1 MRATRVKKY
10 RTRPPRRPCNAKK
23 AKKQFSECWC
33 REVFVF
39 VAAVAVRCHAI
50 CTTVGKDYMTRNAS
64 RTNRVKQISTCWCRE
79 SLGSEICDV
88 WFECGRQESKNIGQ
102 GRQEDRAMRRKQK
115 KQFSECWCRE
125 VFVFVAAV
133 AVRCHAICTTVGKDY
148 MTRNASRTNR
158 VKQISTCWCRE
169 SLGSEICDV
178 WFECGRQESK
188 NIGQGR
194 QEDRAMR
201 RKQKQTIF
209 RMLV

>member
-115 KQFSECWCRE
+115 NNFPNAGVEKFLSSSRQW
-125 VFVFVAAV
+125 
-133 AVRCHAICTTVGKDY
+133 RCVVTPFAQLLEK
-148 MTRNASRTNR
+148 
-158 VKQISTCWCRE
+158 
-169 SLGSEICDV
+169 
-178 WFECGRQESK
+178 
-188 NIGQGR
+188 
-194 QEDRAMR
+194 
-201 RKQKQTIF
+201 TI
-209 RMLV
+209 